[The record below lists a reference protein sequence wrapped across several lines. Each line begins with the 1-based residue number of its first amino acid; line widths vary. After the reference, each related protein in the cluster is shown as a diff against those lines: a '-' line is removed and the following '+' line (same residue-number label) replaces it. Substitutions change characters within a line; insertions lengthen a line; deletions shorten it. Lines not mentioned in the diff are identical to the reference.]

1 MTDNVLTPKNARLA
15 AETEMGAVTLKV
27 ADLDNMIRYYTQA
40 LPLEVTAQQGSSA
53 IIGRGQRPLV
63 ILEHSPELQHASP
76 RAAGLF
82 HTAILFETETAL
94 AAAVYAVAKYAPNS
108 FTGSSDHLVSKAFY
122 FNDPEGNGIE
132 LYWDRDRSEWS
143 WVHGQVEMDSLFL
156 DPNQYLKDYM
166 TEEAMQDPVIG
177 DAMIGHVH
185 LQVGDIESAQKFYVD
200 WLGFEATKANFPGA
214 LFVSAGGYH
223 HHMAMN
229 VWNSRGSGRRDK
241 TLGLG
246 EVDIVLPTKDEIGE
260 VAERVKHYG
269 VQVADD
275 GQTLSFEDPWANVLR
290 IQTAEAQPFTVF
302 YGATKNRP

>member
-1 MTDNVLTPKNARLA
+1 MTQQIDPIENTRLA
-15 AETEMGAVTLKV
+15 DDTEMGAVTLKV
-27 ADLDNMIRYYTQA
+27 ADLDNMIKYYTQA
-40 LPLEVTAQQGSSA
+40 LPLRVIAQKGSSA
-53 IIGRGQRPLV
+53 IIGRGNRPLV
-63 ILEHSPELQHASP
+63 ILEHAPELQHASR

-82 HTAILFETETAL
+82 HTAILFESETAL
-94 AAAVYAVAKYAPNS
+94 AAAVYSVAQYAPNS

-156 DPNQYLKDYM
+156 DPNQYLQDYL
-166 TEEAMQDPVIG
+166 TEDAIKNPVIG
-177 DAMIGHVH
+177 DAEIGHVH
-185 LQVGDIESAQKFYVD
+185 LQVGDIAGAQKFYVD
-200 WLGFEATKANFPGA
+200 WLGFEATQANFPGA

-229 VWNSRGSGRRDK
+229 IWNSRGAGRRDN

-246 EVDIVLPTKDEIGE
+246 QVDIVLPTQDALGE
-260 VAERVKHYG
+260 VTERVKHFG

-275 GQTLSFEDPWANVLR
+275 GRTVRFEDPWANELR
-290 IQTAEAQPFTVF
+290 IQAAD
-302 YGATKNRP
+302 A

>member
-1 MTDNVLTPKNARLA
+1 MTQQIDPIENTRLA
-15 AETEMGAVTLKV
+15 DDTEMGAVTLKV
-27 ADLDNMIRYYTQA
+27 ADLDNMIKYYTQA
-40 LPLEVTAQQGSSA
+40 LPLRVIAQEGSSA
-53 IIGRGQRPLV
+53 IIGRGNRPLV
-63 ILEHSPELQHASP
+63 ILEHAPELQHASR

-82 HTAILFETETAL
+82 HTAILFESETAL
-94 AAAVYAVAKYAPNS
+94 AAAVYSVAQYAPNS

-156 DPNQYLKDYM
+156 DPNQYLQDYL
-166 TEEAMQDPVIG
+166 TEDAIKNPVIG
-177 DAMIGHVH
+177 DAEIGHVH
-185 LQVGDIESAQKFYVD
+185 LQVGDIAGAQKFYVD
-200 WLGFEATKANFPGA
+200 WLGFEATQANFPGA

-229 VWNSRGSGRRDK
+229 IWNSRGAGRRDN

-246 EVDIVLPTKDEIGE
+246 QVDIVLPTQDALGE
-260 VAERVKHYG
+260 VTERVKHFG

-275 GQTLSFEDPWANVLR
+275 GRTVRFEDPWANELR
-290 IQTAEAQPFTVF
+290 IQAAD
-302 YGATKNRP
+302 A

>member
-1 MTDNVLTPKNARLA
+1 MTDNLTISQDVRLA

-40 LPLEVTAQQGSSA
+40 LPLEVIAQKGPSA
-53 IIGRGQRPLV
+53 IIGRGTRPLV
-63 ILEHSPELQHASP
+63 ILEHAPELKYASP

-94 AAAVYAVAKYAPNS
+94 AAAVYSVAQYAPNT

-143 WVHGQVEMDSLFL
+143 WVHGQVEMDTLFL
-156 DPNQYLKDYM
+156 DPNQYLRDFM
-166 TEEAMQDPVIG
+166 TEEAVKNPVIG
-177 DAMIGHVH
+177 DAAIGHVH
-185 LQVGDIESAQKFYVD
+185 LQVGDVASARKFYVD
-200 WLGFEATKANFPGA
+200 WLGFDTTHANTPGA

-229 VWNSRGSGRRDK
+229 VWNSRGSGRRENR
-241 TLGLG
+241 LGLG
-246 EVDIVLPTKDEIGE
+246 EVDIVLPTKDEVGE
-260 VAERVKHYG
+260 VAHRVAHHG
-269 VQVADD
+269 VPVADD
-275 GQTLSFEDPWANVLR
+275 GHTLSFEDPWANVLR
-290 IQTAEAQPFTVF
+290 LQSSED
-302 YGATKNRP
+302 

>member
-1 MTDNVLTPKNARLA
+1 MTQNGITQTDARLA

-40 LPLEVTAQQGSSA
+40 LPLNVIAQQGSSA
-53 IIGRGQRPLV
+53 IIGRGNRPLV
-63 ILEHSPELQHASP
+63 ILEHSPELKQASP

-94 AAAVYAVAKYAPNS
+94 AAAVYSVAQYAPNT

-156 DPNQYLKDYM
+156 DPNQYLQDYM
-166 TEEAMQDPVIG
+166 TEDAMNDPVIG
-177 DAMIGHVH
+177 DATIGHIH
-185 LQVGDIESAQKFYVD
+185 LQVGDIEGAQKFYVD
-200 WLGFEATKANFPGA
+200 WLGFDATKANFPGA

-229 VWNSRGSGRRDK
+229 VWNSRGSGRRDN

-260 VAERVKHYG
+260 VAERVQHYG

-275 GQTLSFEDPWANVLR
+275 GRTLRFEDPWANVLR
-290 IQTAEAQPFTVF
+290 LQTSED
-302 YGATKNRP
+302 